1 MPIIQTPASQPAEII
16 FDPDKS
22 INAAGILAKTSAII
36 RILTSNAPTMSAAP
50 ALRLLRRI
58 RLIPAERYNNTNCR
72 KRYIAAMLKIL
83 EKRHNKIVY
92 KAGKA
97 VSVVE
102 QIKVYLTCFFMIN
115 TKYCFLELNRE
126 MIRSLWGIFD
136 VIKTMA
142 RIIFIKLQS
151 ITKSG
156 NGSKENS
163 LSAVFSR

>member
-1 MPIIQTPASQPAEII
+1 
-16 FDPDKS
+16 
-22 INAAGILAKTSAII
+22 
-36 RILTSNAPTMSAAP
+36 
-50 ALRLLRRI
+50 
-58 RLIPAERYNNTNCR
+58 
-72 KRYIAAMLKIL
+72 MLKIL